1 MKCAIY
7 GAGSLGTVLGAYMTK
22 GGVSVELV
30 NRNRAHVDAL
40 REKGA
45 HITGTVD
52 FSTPV
57 TAITPEEMTA
67 PYDVIFLM
75 TKQLHNKEVVTFLK
89 PLLAPD
95 GVIVTFQNGI
105 PEPGIAEIVGESHT
119 IGCVVEW
126 GATMDAPGE
135 CVLTSDPDSL
145 SFHMGGMQGVSDA
158 KLAEVR
164 SLLEKMCPVAMED
177 NLLGARWS
185 KLLINATFS
194 GLGTVVGGVF
204 GDVSEK
210 KDARRVA
217 VRCMKECID
226 VGHAAGAT
234 FAPVQGKDLTKLFY
248 YKNGFKHAIAELLVP
263 IAMKKHRAIEPSML
277 QDLKKGKPCEID
289 AINGVVCE
297 WGRKCGVPTPIND
310 RIVEIVK
317 KEQAGELINGLRE
330 IAPYVVIDCSSYIA
344 NDILSASLT
353 ICCKPNKQMP
363 LGLPPRGIC
372 ILFILYMRRRHF
384 SAKNSSQ
391 KRFHFASY
399 SAWDTSVIS
408 FGVKI
413 PRRLAS
419 SANA

>member
-22 GGVSVELV
+22 GGVPVELV

-164 SLLEKMCPVAMED
+164 SLLEKNVP
-177 NLLGARWS
+177 
-185 KLLINATFS
+185 
-194 GLGTVVGGVF
+194 GGD
-204 GDVSEK
+204 G
-210 KDARRVA
+210 
-217 VRCMKECID
+217 
-226 VGHAAGAT
+226 G
-234 FAPVQGKDLTKLFY
+234 
-248 YKNGFKHAIAELLVP
+248 
-263 IAMKKHRAIEPSML
+263 
-277 QDLKKGKPCEID
+277 
-289 AINGVVCE
+289 
-297 WGRKCGVPTPIND
+297 
-310 RIVEIVK
+310 
-317 KEQAGELINGLRE
+317 
-330 IAPYVVIDCSSYIA
+330 
-344 NDILSASLT
+344 
-353 ICCKPNKQMP
+353 
-363 LGLPPRGIC
+363 
-372 ILFILYMRRRHF
+372 
-384 SAKNSSQ
+384 
-391 KRFHFASY
+391 
-399 SAWDTSVIS
+399 
-408 FGVKI
+408 
-413 PRRLAS
+413 
-419 SANA
+419 

>member
-22 GGVSVELV
+22 GGIPVELV

-75 TKQLHNKEVVTFLK
+75 TKQLHNKEVVTLLK

-248 YKNGFKHAIAELLVP
+248 YKNSFKRAIAELLVP

-317 KEQAGELINGLRE
+317 KEQAGEL
-330 IAPYVVIDCSSYIA
+330 
-344 NDILSASLT
+344 
-353 ICCKPNKQMP
+353 P
-363 LGLPPRGIC
+363 LEE
-372 ILFILYMRRRHF
+372 
-384 SAKNSSQ
+384 KNI
-391 KRFHFASY
+391 RFF
-399 SAWDTSVIS
+399 DD
-408 FGVKI
+408 
-413 PRRLAS
+413 LL
-419 SANA
+419 